1 VAKAK
6 RKLSA
11 KQIRAGFGGKRRKA
25 AAKHRP
31 RTKKRANPKRRRSNP
46 PRVHHRKRKAAAAS
60 RPRARKRKSSHRP
73 RTKRRNPELVSFLLG
88 NPATKRRKKV
98 AAHRKRRKK
107 SAASHRS
114 NAGRPRRKKT
124 MNRSRRHRNPSV
136 IGTPKRWLEWG
147 AGGVVG
153 FVGSAALPQLLAP
166 NSNTGMTGYALS
178 LGATI
183 GLGLLSHM
191 FLKRPDVTV
200 GVMVGGLSNLL
211 RRVIT
216 DNTPYGSY
224 LNSPTSAGGM
234 GMGDYMVA
242 NWGPPRMTDGLH
254 SSMAEAPG
262 TPWSGGGMVATSYGV
277 NTQDLA
283 DMRSSRPC

>member
-1 VAKAK
+1 M
-6 RKLSA
+6 
-11 KQIRAGFGGKRRKA
+11 A
-25 AAKHRP
+25 AHKHK
-31 RTKKRANPKRRRSNP
+31 KKRA
-46 PRVHHRKRKAAAAS
+46 AS
-60 RPRARKRKSSHRP
+60 
-73 RTKRRNPELVSFLLG
+73 
-88 NPATKRRKKV
+88 
-98 AAHRKRRKK
+98 
-107 SAASHRS
+107 RS

-216 DNTPYGSY
+216 DQTPYGAY
-224 LNSPTSAGGM
+224 LNAPASSGGM